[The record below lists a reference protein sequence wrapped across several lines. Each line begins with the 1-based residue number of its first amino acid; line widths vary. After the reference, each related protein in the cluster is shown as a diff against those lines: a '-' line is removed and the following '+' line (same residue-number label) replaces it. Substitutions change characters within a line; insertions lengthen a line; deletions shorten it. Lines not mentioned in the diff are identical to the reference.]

1 MLQSHANSFFI
12 VNPFLL
18 FPNRT
23 RELVRFFNSYI
34 I

>member
-1 MLQSHANSFFI
+1 MLHSHANSFFI
-12 VNPFLL
+12 FKFLSV